1 MEVTCW
7 HTNSKQTNQTVYFSK
22 VLEGRPQYIEMAG
35 NLIPVTKSGDQLH
48 VNFKAFRE
56 NRLPCTLKIRDPDQ
70 EAAARVAFMKEPK
83 LARGEAPQTPICNLN
98 IRLPDTISV
107 SCGCWCGR
115 VVVVLVMVCV
125 CLCMCEGDVCVWWQ
139 VHCFCLLF
147 VCSINLVIRKYLMIV
162 LWYDMSSRVYDLICD
177 VWTVFFLLIS
187 ED

>member
-1 MEVTCW
+1 MCPMFDPLQDSNMTSC
-7 HTNSKQTNQTVYFSK
+7 HCTFFQQ

-56 NRLPCTLKIRDPDQ
+56 NRLPSTVKIRDPDQ

-107 SCGCWCGR
+107 R
-115 VVVVLVMVCV
+115 V
-125 CLCMCEGDVCVWWQ
+125 G
-139 VHCFCLLF
+139 
-147 VCSINLVIRKYLMIV
+147 IV
-162 LWYDMSSRVYDLICD
+162 LASGKCPYVISSQGTCG
-177 VWTVFFLLIS
+177 
-187 ED
+187 